1 MGKTVQI
8 RDLNDTTYDVM
19 IKRAKSEGL
28 SLSQYLRKELDGIA
42 QRASWM
48 EIIEE
53 ADARRA
59 RGAVVGSEALRAAR
73 EADVDDRR

>member
-8 RDLNDTTYDVM
+8 RNLDEHTYEVM
-19 IKRAKSEGL
+19 TKRAKSEGL
-28 SLSQYLRKELDGIA
+28 SLTQYLRKELDGIA

-48 EIIEE
+48 EILDQ

-73 EADVDDRR
+73 EAEDSDRR